1 MLIRVRTFGP
11 LAQYLGSGRIEIELP
26 PGASLKD
33 LWQAIGDAWGKQL
46 PPEFWDGQAK
56 RFRRAVVVMT
66 HQAEVE
72 DDTLAL
78 RDGQEIL
85 LVVPVI
91 GG

>member
-1 MLIRVRTFGP
+1 MVICVRAFGP
-11 LAQYLGSGRIEIELP
+11 LARHFGGRVEIQLP
-26 PGASLKD
+26 PGATLKD
-33 LWQAIGDAWGKQL
+33 VWQTISDGWGEQL
-46 PPEFWDGQAK
+46 PSEFWDGQAK
-56 RFRRAVVVMT
+56 RFRRAVLVMT